1 MAINAGQGTILK
13 FAVSGTL
20 TALAQVVEVDGPDA
34 TVGTKETTNLSSV
47 AKTYRAT
54 LPDGGTVTATIQYD
68 PADTT
73 HENLTAMIN
82 TWPQAAA
89 SGSVTFNTASGSH
102 GAAFSCILTRFHPK
116 GMNQEDNLEAD
127 IEFKITGVVTWS

>member
-1 MAINAGQGTILK
+1 MAINAGQGTVLK
-13 FAVSGTL
+13 FTISSTL
-20 TALAQVVEVDGPDA
+20 TAITQVVEVDGPDA
-34 TVGTKETTNLSSV
+34 TVGTKETTNLSSTS
-47 AKTYRAT
+47 KSYRAT

-73 HENLTAMIN
+73 HEALTTAIN
-82 TWPQAAA
+82 AWPQAAVGA
-89 SGSVTFNTASGSH
+89 SITFNTTGSH
-102 GAAFSCILTRFHPK
+102 GAAFNCILTRFKPK

>member
-1 MAINAGQGTILK
+1 MAINAGQGTVLK
-13 FAVSGTL
+13 FTVSSTL
-20 TALAQVVEVDGPDA
+20 TAISQVVEVDGPDA
-34 TVGTKETTNLSSV
+34 TVGTKETTNLSSTS
-47 AKTYRAT
+47 KSYRAT

-73 HENLTAMIN
+73 HIALNTAIN
-82 TWPQAAA
+82 AWPQNAVA
-89 SGSVTFNTASGSH
+89 GSITFNTSSGSH
-102 GAAFSCILTRFHPK
+102 GAAFNCILTRFKPK